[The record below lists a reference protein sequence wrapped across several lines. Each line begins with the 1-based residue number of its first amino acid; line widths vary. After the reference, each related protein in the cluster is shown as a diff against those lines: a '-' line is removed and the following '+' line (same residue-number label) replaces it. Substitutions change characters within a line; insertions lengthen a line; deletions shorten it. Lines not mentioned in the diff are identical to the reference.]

1 MNSFFTVPVIIIPQ
15 WISVINIYDEVTHKL
30 LAVIGWLYLS
40 ILGRHTCICICFL
53 SNIRC
58 VSFFSNKWILSIFCE
73 RQISIKLFF
82 VSNTSMHSQFLD
94 YLLGFL
100 LCHYVSLRSEFR
112 VVLPF
117 TISAYKRCSVRRYHQ
132 LFVWVFMSLLRY
144 ISCLAHRGVHYILCF
159 VFLRFV
165 YLLLPSL
172 WIVHFWL
179 PRRCSLTFIK
189 TIIIKKIISFM
200 IN

>member
-30 LAVIGWLYLS
+30 LAVIGWLYLY

-58 VSFFSNKWILSIFCE
+58 VSFFFNKWILSIFCE

-82 VSNTSMHSQFLD
+82 VSNTSMHSQLLD

-132 LFVWVFMSLLRY
+132 LFVWMFMSLLHY
-144 ISCLAHRGVHYILCF
+144 MSCLAHRGVHCVLVFFVLCTFCCLFSGLSILIASS
-159 VFLRFV
+159 VFSNV
-165 YLLLPSL
+165 YL
-172 WIVHFWL
+172 
-179 PRRCSLTFIK
+179 
-189 TIIIKKIISFM
+189 
-200 IN
+200 NNNY